1 MIRDTFKQSFKHERL
16 AHQLTQEEL
25 GQLLGVEGRTIG
37 HYEQGERTP
46 NFEKIMKLCEAF
58 DCGVIIRKGG
68 IFSSLIRNF
77 YPQQF

>member
-1 MIRDTFKQSFKHERL
+1 M
-16 AHQLTQEEL
+16 
-25 GQLLGVEGRTIG
+25 EGRTIG

-68 IFSSLIRNF
+68 HF
-77 YPQQF
+77 QFVDSKLLPPAILTPDVHTQRLTTQLKELE